1 MITLWSGPGVFG
13 LQSREEK
20 YIIMRGVLEMQ
31 VPPLK
36 VEQSQQ
42 TPALGI
48 GSREHTQ
55 EEGMAFLHRETTDL
69 MAENREVK
77 ARLAQ
82 SSWRLAESDRGME
95 PSFGRGSLL
104 CQNVL
109 T

>member
-1 MITLWSGPGVFG
+1 VITLWSVPVVFG

-20 YIIMRGVLEMQ
+20 YIIMRCVLEMQ

-42 TPALGI
+42 TPALRI
-48 GSREHTQ
+48 RSREHTQ
-55 EEGMAFLHRETTDL
+55 EEGIAFLHRENTDL
-69 MAENREVK
+69 IAENRELK

-82 SSWRLAESDRGME
+82 ISLRLAESDRGME